1 MSANRGKYAEGKV
14 MAFLNE
20 WKAKVKGFTFNRILD
35 AHASKGA
42 MANPQPGDF
51 QWFLA
56 TGHFIVGTTPDG
68 ENLYVSKHGTVPYTR
83 NGLIEVKQVEH
94 HFRLPCKNFGPDQV
108 ARMRM
113 RSWAGSEPLVLVC
126 FHPEPRV
133 TMWRAAPLD
142 FFEVRPGPKPE
153 SGSWDMSE
161 IDAYTECSDILVPYL
176 T

>member
-1 MSANRGKYAEGKV
+1 MSANRGKFAEGKV
-14 MAFLNE
+14 AAFMNE
-20 WKAKVKGFTFNRILD
+20 WKGKVKGFTFNRILD
-35 AHASKGA
+35 AHSSKGA
-42 MANPQPGDF
+42 MSNPQPGDF

-56 TGHFIVGTTPDG
+56 TGYKFTLGNERVVRDW
-68 ENLYVSKHGTVPYTR
+68 TR

-94 HFRLPCKNFGPDQV
+94 HFRLPCKNFGADQV

-142 FFEVRPGPKPE
+142 FFEQRPGPKPE

-161 IDAYTECSDILVPYL
+161 IDAYTECADILIPYL